1 MLIQKQFN
9 KKQFS
14 QGSVTVLQKMTNY
27 QEARVKLTTTQL
39 NKLKFAAKNKVVN
52 TLRTTKKNFQD
63 EELDMYEIWVDM
75 KLIDIKY

>member
-1 MLIQKQFN
+1 
-9 KKQFS
+9 
-14 QGSVTVLQKMTNY
+14 MTNY

-63 EELDMYEIWVDM
+63 EELDMYEIWLDM

>member
-14 QGSVTVLQKMTNY
+14 LGSVTVLQKMTNY

>member
-1 MLIQKQFN
+1 
-9 KKQFS
+9 
-14 QGSVTVLQKMTNY
+14 MTNY

-52 TLRTTKKNFQD
+52 TLRTTKKIFQD

>member
-1 MLIQKQFN
+1 
-9 KKQFS
+9 
-14 QGSVTVLQKMTNY
+14 MTNY